1 MKDDVEIFDQEV
13 ERFFERYRIPLER
26 ACFSGTVGELLDQ
39 WHRILEHSLAYLSPE
54 RVDYRVVW
62 HQLFNCS
69 RSMEWSAI
77 LALIELLF
85 ILPVSNAKV
94 EAFFSLMKH
103 VKTDARA
110 SLKEHHLNS
119 LLRIITKG
127 HQQTSSSQ
135 PQPSTFG

>member
-1 MKDDVEIFDQEV
+1 
-13 ERFFERYRIPLER
+13 
-26 ACFSGTVGELLDQ
+26 
-39 WHRILEHSLAYLSPE
+39 
-54 RVDYRVVW
+54 
-62 HQLFNCS
+62 
-69 RSMEWSAI
+69 MEWSAI